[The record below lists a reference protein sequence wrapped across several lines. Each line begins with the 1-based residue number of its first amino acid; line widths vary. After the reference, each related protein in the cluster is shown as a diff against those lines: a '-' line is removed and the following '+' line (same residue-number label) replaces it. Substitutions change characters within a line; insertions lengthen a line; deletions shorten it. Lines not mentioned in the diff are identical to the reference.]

1 MPGTAGAAKAIRS
14 PDATRSAD
22 ATRTGDPGKSTVAPL
37 SAEGAKRVGA
47 FLATAKT
54 AAAKGERAAERA
66 ERPAG
71 RSKPTGKIRRK
82 TEMNVLTLGKPFGL
96 RDDRPQN
103 RELQTARRRVER
115 ARLRPRGS
123 EKEVGEET
131 AEGGVTSC
139 AMQVEVEA
147 AKLASRKEAGVP
159 LSRSILNVDWSE
171 TRATASK
178 LSAPTRM

>member
-1 MPGTAGAAKAIRS
+1 
-14 PDATRSAD
+14 
-22 ATRTGDPGKSTVAPL
+22 
-37 SAEGAKRVGA
+37 
-47 FLATAKT
+47 
-54 AAAKGERAAERA
+54 
-66 ERPAG
+66 
-71 RSKPTGKIRRK
+71 
-82 TEMNVLTLGKPFGL
+82 MNVLTLGKPFGL